1 MSKQALIDQIAS
13 TGVSKAEAEKAIK
26 QVTDG
31 ITALLA
37 AGEKVQ
43 LIGFGTFEGRHQA
56 ERQGRN
62 PKTGEPL
69 TITASVKPAFSAGE
83 KLKAALNHKA

>member
-1 MSKQALIDQIAS
+1 MSKQALIDQIAA
-13 TGVSKAEAEKAIK
+13 TGVTKAEAEKSIK
-26 QVTDG
+26 QVVDG

-62 PKTGEPL
+62 PKTGESL
-69 TITASVKPAFSAGE
+69 TIAASVKPAFTAGAA
-83 KLKAALNHKA
+83 LKAALNKA